1 MYDIGGNKVKPI
13 IAIIS
18 GLKRNKEEGVFE
30 GELYSYITQEYVDAV
45 EMCGGIPFLI
55 PLQKK
60 IEDVEKLLDVAD
72 GIILP
77 GGNDID
83 PSFYHEKTRAECGEI
98 FHEVDQL
105 YLWAIELAEKL
116 NKPLLAICK
125 GHQMLNVAY
134 GGTLYQ
140 DLHVQKENVIEHS
153 QNQPRHLPFHEVQI
167 KKGSI
172 LYDIFSDKTQVNSF
186 HHQAIKDLSE
196 DFEILAKS
204 SDGIIEAVLKKEGNW
219 MLGVQWHPEMMA
231 ATDEK
236 MKAIFQLFVNRCKKR

>member
-1 MYDIGGNKVKPI
+1 MYNIGGNKVKPI

-18 GLKRNKEEGVFE
+18 GLKRNKEAGVFE

-45 EMCGGIPFLI
+45 EMCGGIPFII
-55 PLQKK
+55 PLQEK
-60 IEDVEKLLDVAD
+60 IEDVEKLLNAAD

-83 PSFYHEKTRAECGEI
+83 PSFYHEETRAECGEI

-105 YLWAIELAEKL
+105 YLWVIELAEKL

-125 GHQMLNVAY
+125 GHQMLNIAY
-134 GGTLYQ
+134 GGNLYQ
-140 DLHVQKENVIEHS
+140 DLHVQKKDVEEHS
-153 QNQPRHLPFHEVQI
+153 QEIARHLPFHEIQI
-167 KKGSI
+167 KKDSI
-172 LYDIFSDKTQVNSF
+172 LYDIFSDKTMVNSF

-196 DFEILAKS
+196 DFDIVAES
-204 SDGIIEAVLKKEGNW
+204 SDGIIEAIFKKEGSW

-231 ATDEK
+231 SNVEQ
-236 MKAIFQLFVNRCKKR
+236 MKAVFQLLIDQCQKR